1 MVDHHLGDPVCTRA
15 FLWVDDSLE
24 SNSQNTH
31 VKDTIED
38 DISHSQGSHHYRHLS
53 VMMFRFLKY
62 KYIRPSSTR
71 TSCAAAAEVS
81 SLTTQPGCCC
91 TQQIPISRWTRSLSS
106 DSWGIDCRRPAG
118 LVSLEYQLQLPSLLL
133 GMIEVFPHLLYPP
146 AIKRGNGKSPI

>member
-1 MVDHHLGDPVCTRA
+1 LVPKAWHENVMVDHHLGDPVCTRP

-31 VKDTIED
+31 AKDTIED

-71 TSCAAAAEVS
+71 TSCAAATEVS

-91 TQQIPISRWTRSLSS
+91 S
-106 DSWGIDCRRPAG
+106 DSWDIDCRRPAG